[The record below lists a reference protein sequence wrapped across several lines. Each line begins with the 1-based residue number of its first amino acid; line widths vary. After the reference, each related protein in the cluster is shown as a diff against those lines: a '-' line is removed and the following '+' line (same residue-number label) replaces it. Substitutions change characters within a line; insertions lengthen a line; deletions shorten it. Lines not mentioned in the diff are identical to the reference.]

1 MTVMTE
7 RLLLLDTAS
16 LYFRA
21 FFGVPEVI
29 GPSGVPTNAVRGL
42 LDMIASLAER
52 SRPSHLAA
60 CWDNDWR
67 PAFRVAAI
75 PTYKSHRVAAPTG
88 NAADADAQGAP
99 GEAVA
104 GPSAGPAEEEVPDAL
119 AVQVPIII
127 DALAALGV
135 ARVGV
140 DGHEADDVIGTLA
153 TLHRGQRPIDIVTGD
168 RDLFQLVDDAHEI
181 RVVYTARGGVRNP
194 DLVDEAFL
202 LEKYGIPTGAAY
214 ADMAVLRGDTSD
226 GLPGVAGIGE
236 KTAAKLI
243 TTYGSLEALRAAIA
257 AGDPAIKGAQRA
269 RLEAGADYLDA
280 APRVVE
286 VVRDAPVGEIDL
298 HVPTQVADPALMSRL
313 AVDHGLTNS
322 FDRVV
327 RALGIG

>member
-1 MTVMTE
+1 MTDMTG
-7 RLLLLDTAS
+7 RLLLLDSAS

-21 FFGVPEVI
+21 FYGVPEVV

-42 LDMIASLAER
+42 LDMIASLVER
-52 SRPSHLAA
+52 SRPTHLVA

-75 PTYKSHRVAAPTG
+75 PTYKTHRVADGAAPVPDPDGGTG
-88 NAADADAQGAP
+88 
-99 GEAVA
+99 VV
-104 GPSAGPAEEEVPDAL
+104 EEEVPDRL
-119 AVQVPIII
+119 AVQVPIIV
-127 DALAALGV
+127 DALAALGI

-140 DGHEADDVIGTLA
+140 DGHEADDVIGTLT
-153 TLHRGQRPIDIVTGD
+153 TLHRGELPIDIVTGD
-168 RDLFQLVDDAHEI
+168 RDLFQLVDDANEV
-181 RVVYTARGGVRNP
+181 RVLYTARGGVRNP

-202 LEKYGIPTGAAY
+202 QEKYGVADGAAY

-226 GLPGVAGIGE
+226 GLPGVTGIGE

-243 TTYGSLEALRAAIA
+243 TTYGSLQALRDAID

-286 VVRDAPVGEIDL
+286 VVRDAPVGEVDL
-298 HVPTQVADPALMSRL
+298 RVPSRVADPALMSRL
-313 AVDHGLTNS
+313 AVDHGLTSS
-322 FDRVV
+322 FDRVIS
-327 RALGIG
+327 ALRLG

>member
-1 MTVMTE
+1 MTGMTDMTG

-21 FFGVPEVI
+21 FYGVPEVI

-42 LDMIASLAER
+42 LDMIASLVER

-67 PAFRVAAI
+67 PAFRVEAI
-75 PTYKSHRVAAPTG
+75 PTYKSHRVAG
-88 NAADADAQGAP
+88 G
-99 GEAVA
+99 V
-104 GPSAGPAEEEVPDAL
+104 AGPAEDVDGTGEAVVEEDVPDGL
-119 AVQVPIII
+119 AVQVPIIV

-135 ARVGV
+135 ARIGV
-140 DGHEADDVIGTLA
+140 DGHEADDVIGTLV
-153 TLHRGQRPIDIVTGD
+153 TLHRGQFPIDIVTGD
-168 RDLFQLVDDAHEI
+168 RDLFQLVDDANEI
-181 RVVYTARGGVRNP
+181 RVLYTARGGVRNP

-202 LEKYGIPTGAAY
+202 LDKYGIPTGAAY
-214 ADMAVLRGDTSD
+214 ADMSVLRGDASD

-243 TTYGSLEALRAAIA
+243 TTYGSLEALRAAIS

-280 APRVVE
+280 APKVVE
-286 VVRDAPVGEIDL
+286 VVRDAPVGHIDL
-298 HVPTQVADPALMSRL
+298 RVPTRVADPALMSRL

-327 RALGIG
+327 GALGLS

>member
-1 MTVMTE
+1 MADMTG

-21 FFGVPEVI
+21 FYGVPHVV

-42 LDMIASLAER
+42 LDMIASLVER

-67 PAFRVAAI
+67 PAFRVEAI
-75 PTYKSHRVAAPTG
+75 PSYKTHRAAVTAPVT
-88 NAADADAQGAP
+88 APVDAMT
-99 GEAVA
+99 A
-104 GPSAGPAEEEVPDAL
+104 GGVLEEEVPEGL
-119 AVQVPIII
+119 AVQVPIIV
-127 DALAALGV
+127 DALAALGL

-140 DGHEADDVIGTLA
+140 DGHEADDVIGTLV
-153 TLHRGQRPIDIVTGD
+153 TLHRGQLPIDIVTGD
-168 RDLFQLVDDAHEI
+168 RDLFQLVDDANEV
-181 RVVYTARGGVRNP
+181 RVLYTARGGVRSP

-202 LEKYGIPTGAAY
+202 QEKYGIPDGAAY
-214 ADMAVLRGDTSD
+214 ADMAVLRGDSSD

-243 TTYGSLEALRAAIA
+243 TTYGSLEALRAAID

-269 RLEAGADYLDA
+269 RLEAGAAYLDA
-280 APRVVE
+280 APKVVQ
-286 VVRDAPVGEIDL
+286 VVREAPVGEVDL
-298 HVPTQVADPALMSRL
+298 RVPTTVADPALMSRL
-313 AVDHGLTNS
+313 AVDHGLTSS

-327 RALGIG
+327 TALRLS

>member
-1 MTVMTE
+1 MTDMTE

-29 GPSGVPTNAVRGL
+29 GPSGAPTNAVRGL
-42 LDMIASLAER
+42 LDMIASLVER

-67 PAFRVAAI
+67 PAFRVEAI
-75 PTYKSHRVAAPTG
+75 PTYKSHRVAAG
-88 NAADADAQGAP
+88 GD
-99 GEAVA
+99 AVA
-104 GPSAGPAEEEVPDAL
+104 GAVVGEVEEEVPDAL
-119 AVQVPIII
+119 AVQVPIIV
-127 DALAALGV
+127 DALAALGI

-168 RDLFQLVDDAHEI
+168 RDLFQLVDDAHEV

-194 DLVDEAFL
+194 DLVDQAFL

-226 GLPGVAGIGE
+226 GLPGVSGIGE

-243 TTYGSLEALRAAIA
+243 TTYGSLESLRAAIS

-269 RLEAGADYLDA
+269 RLEAGSDYLDA
-280 APRVVE
+280 APKVVA
-286 VVRDAPVGEIDL
+286 VVRDAPVGDFDL
-298 HVPTQVADPALMSRL
+298 RVPTQVADPALMSRL
-313 AVDHGLTNS
+313 AVEHGLTNS

-327 RALGIG
+327 NALGIG